1 MKNRNAHP
9 YNPYFLVPFAL
20 WLIVGLVLHYVYGK
34 VALFTYIN
42 GHYTP
47 LLNEVMYRVTF
58 MGTAQFI
65 VPLLLLPM
73 LLNRKLRSKWY
84 LLLAL
89 ACSVAPFLF
98 LQLLK
103 DLFSMPRPMHFF
115 EHTRWVH
122 ILPHWERLFDRSFP
136 SGHSE
141 GAFSVFCFMA
151 MILPYRY
158 RAAGLLFFAA
168 ALAVGYSR
176 VYLTAHFFEDVYAGS
191 IVGVSATMAAYVV
204 MDKFARKHLEQ
215 PGSA

>member
-1 MKNRNAHP
+1 MH
-9 YNPYFLVPFAL
+9 FL
-20 WLIVGLVLHYVYGK
+20 YGK

-47 LLNEVMYRVTF
+47 LLNEVMYRVTY

-65 VPLLLLPM
+65 VPMLLLPM
-73 LLNRKLRSKWY
+73 LLSRKLRNKWY

-89 ACSVAPFLF
+89 ASSVAPFL
-98 LQLLK
+98 LLHLLK
-103 DLFSMPRPMHFF
+103 ETFGLPRPMHYF

-122 ILPHWERLFDRSFP
+122 ILPHWDRLFDNSFP

-141 GAFSVFCFMA
+141 GAFSLFCFMA
-151 MILPYRY
+151 MLLPYKY
-158 RAAGLLFFAA
+158 RAAGLLFFIA

-191 IVGVSATMAAYVV
+191 IVGVTATMAAYMVT
-204 MDKFARKHLEQ
+204 DKYIRKRAELQ
-215 PGSA
+215 